1 MNDSELRERLEG
13 ADSNDDWV
21 AALAGYFDSHGLVF
35 GHGTDN
41 SADEAFWLL
50 RHQQGWRDELWNAPP
65 DRSLIDPLV
74 ELAARRVRERKP
86 LAYLLGE
93 AWFAG
98 LRFRV
103 DERVLVPRSPM
114 AELIER
120 RFAPWCVLEPGD
132 RVLDVGT
139 GSGCLAIA
147 VAVHCPGTRVDAT
160 DLSGE
165 ALAVA
170 AENVAQHGLQ
180 ERVSLYRSDL
190 FPGTA
195 ARYRVIMSNPPYVS
209 AAEMEFLPP
218 EYAHEPE
225 FALRGD
231 AAGLGPTLR
240 LLDGAADRLAPDGVL
255 IVEVGDVAEAL
266 MQARPRLP
274 FVWIDFGRGGHGV
287 FVLEAGDLR
296 GSNATDRAGRKQAGD
311 GTI

>member
-1 MNDSELRERLEG
+1 MNDSELRERLER
-13 ADSNDDWV
+13 ADCNDDWV
-21 AALAGYFDSHGLVF
+21 AALAGYFDSHDLVF

-41 SADEAFWLL
+41 SSDEAFWLL

-65 DRSLIDPLV
+65 DRSLLGPLV
-74 ELAARRVRERKP
+74 DLAARRVRERKP

-98 LRFRV
+98 LRFTV

-120 RFAPWCVLEPGD
+120 RFAPWCALEAGD

-147 VAVHCPGTRVDAT
+147 VAVHCPGTLVDAT
-160 DLSGE
+160 DVSAD

-170 AENVAQHGLQ
+170 AENVARHGLQ
-180 ERVSLYRSDL
+180 ERVGLFRCDL
-190 FPGTA
+190 FPGTLE
-195 ARYRVIMSNPPYVS
+195 RYRVIISNPPYVP
-209 AAEMEFLPP
+209 AAEIESLPP

-225 FALRGD
+225 LALRGD

-240 LLDGAADRLAPDGVL
+240 LLDRAADRLASDGVL
-255 IVEVGDVAEAL
+255 IVEVGDGAEAL
-266 MQARPRLP
+266 MKAQPRLP
-274 FVWIDFGRGGHGV
+274 FVWVELGRGGQGV
-287 FVLEAGDLR
+287 FVLEANELR
-296 GSNATDRAGRKQAGD
+296 RRERNGQGRAEPGRR
-311 GTI
+311 

>member
-1 MNDSELRERLEG
+1 MNDSELRQRLER

-21 AALAGYFDSHGLVF
+21 ATLAGYFDSHDIFF

-41 SADEAFWLL
+41 SAEEAFWLL
-50 RHQQGWRDELWNAPP
+50 RHQQGWRDELWNTPP

-98 LRFRV
+98 LRFKV
-103 DERVLVPRSPM
+103 DERVLVPRSPL

-120 RFAPWCVLEPGD
+120 RFAPWCALEPGD

-147 VAVHCPGTRVDAT
+147 AAVHCPGTRVDAT
-160 DLSGE
+160 DLSGD

-170 AENVAQHGLQ
+170 AENVAQHGLREQ
-180 ERVSLYRSDL
+180 VSLYRSDL
-190 FPGTA
+190 FPDSIPATN
-195 ARYRVIMSNPPYVS
+195 ARYRVIMSNPPYVP
-209 AAEMEFLPP
+209 AAEFASLPP

-225 FALRGD
+225 LALRGD
-231 AAGLGPTLR
+231 AAGLGLTLS
-240 LLDGAADRLAPDGVL
+240 LLDGAADRLAPDGIL
-255 IVEVGDVAEAL
+255 IVEVGDGAEAL
-266 MQARPRLP
+266 MQAQPRLP
-274 FVWIDFGRGGHGV
+274 FVWIEFGRGGHGV

-296 GSNATDRAGRKQAGD
+296 GSEAADRAGRKR
-311 GTI
+311 